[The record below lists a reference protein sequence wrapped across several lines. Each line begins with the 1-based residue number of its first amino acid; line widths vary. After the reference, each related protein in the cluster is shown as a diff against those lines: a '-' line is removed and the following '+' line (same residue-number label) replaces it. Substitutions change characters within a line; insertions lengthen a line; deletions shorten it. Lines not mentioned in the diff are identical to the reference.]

1 MTSNADMG
9 GEHDPRVLQTRIM
22 TSQQKEHILRLR
34 RTDHK
39 SEHLLL
45 KIGKIGR
52 RDLDLKLI
60 GTDQYVAFIGSMAEA
75 DVKSLQERN
84 YTGDLEEWKTVLRFA
99 LLHEKP
105 DGTLPD
111 FLQGVETVAAI
122 SGSTSTITVRRNIGG
137 ITQRLGSIKLALDKD
152 KDEEIVPMEWVDV
165 AAATSDDLRDQLAT
179 LAASVQTQKDQIAK
193 LSTELDMLVKA
204 KREHEDQLLSKFA
217 ALLNAK
223 KLKIRDQQRL
233 LNGAKVDA
241 VAAEEISS
249 TRASRTSRKAG
260 ASRGGKRKANSAAPR
275 SPEEQQHGDDDD
287 VETVDGTDDADGA
300 SRREQ
305 ITPKP
310 SDADAATDTDGED
323 EDMVE
328 KSAAG
333 PAASLRSSTGRSQRA
348 GGTTENMELD
358 EDLPPPRK
366 LPFNRK
372 KSAPESVK
380 MPTPP
385 PTSNTNDVEED
396 AETDDDEL

>member
-1 MTSNADMG
+1 MTSK
-9 GEHDPRVLQTRIM
+9 
-22 TSQQKEHILRLR
+22 QKEHILRLR
-34 RTDHK
+34 RTDNK

-45 KIGKIGR
+45 NVGKHGR

-60 GTDQYVAFIGSMAEA
+60 GTDQYVAFIGTMAEA

-84 YTGDLEEWKTVLRFA
+84 YTGDLAEWKTVLRFA

-105 DGTLPD
+105 DGTLPE

-137 ITQRLGSIKLALDKD
+137 IAQRLGSIQLDQKNE
-152 KDEEIVPMEWVDV
+152 KIEPMEWVDV
-165 AAATSDDLRDQLAT
+165 AAATSDEFRNQLAT
-179 LAASVQTQKDQIAK
+179 LEASVQTQKDQIAK

-204 KREHEDQLLSKFA
+204 KREHEEELLSKFA

-233 LNGAKVDA
+233 LNGAKVDP

-249 TRASRTSRKAG
+249 ARASRTSRKAG
-260 ASRGGKRKANSAAPR
+260 ASRDGKRKANSAAPP

-287 VETVDGTDDADGA
+287 VETLDGTDDADGA

-305 ITPKP
+305 ITPEP

-323 EDMVE
+323 EDMTK
-328 KSAAG
+328 KSSAG
-333 PAASLRSSTGRSQRA
+333 PAASLRSSSGRSQGA
-348 GGTTENMELD
+348 GDTTESMELD
-358 EDLPPPRK
+358 EELPPPRK
-366 LPFNRK
+366 LPFNSK

-380 MPTPP
+380 KPTPP
-385 PTSNTNDVEED
+385 PASNTNDIGED

>member
-1 MTSNADMG
+1 MT
-9 GEHDPRVLQTRIM
+9 PK
-22 TSQQKEHILRLR
+22 QKEHILRLR

-45 KIGKIGR
+45 NVGRNGR

-60 GTDQYVAFIGSMAEA
+60 GTDQYVAFIGAIEEA

-84 YTGDLEEWKTVLRFA
+84 YTGDLAEWKTVLRFA
-99 LLHEKP
+99 LLREKP
-105 DGTLPD
+105 DGTLPE

-137 ITQRLGSIKLALDKD
+137 ITQRLGSIQLDQ
-152 KDEEIVPMEWVDV
+152 KDEEVVPMEWVDV
-165 AAATSDDLRDQLAT
+165 AAATSDGLRDQLAT
-179 LAASVQTQKDQIAK
+179 LEASVQTQKDQIAK

-204 KREHEDQLLSKFA
+204 KREHEEELLSKFA

-233 LNGAKVDA
+233 LNGAKVDP

-249 TRASRTSRKAG
+249 VRAPRTSRKAG
-260 ASRGGKRKANSAAPR
+260 ASRGGKRKANSAAPP
-275 SPEEQQHGDDDD
+275 SPEEQQHDDDD
-287 VETVDGTDDADGA
+287 AETVDGTDDADGA

-305 ITPKP
+305 MTPEP
-310 SDADAATDTDGED
+310 SDADATTDSENEHENVDK
-323 EDMVE
+323 
-328 KSAAG
+328 KSAVG
-333 PAASLRSSTGRSQRA
+333 TTASLQSSRGRGQRA
-348 GGTTENMELD
+348 GGTTENMDLD

-366 LPFNRK
+366 LPFNNRK
-372 KSAPESVK
+372 TAHESAEKPIPAT
-380 MPTPP
+380 MA
-385 PTSNTNDVEED
+385 NTKDIGED